1 MMQALLCSLYCV
13 VFFFFSTRRPPRSTR
28 TDTLFPYTTLF
39 RSAFSR
45 ASIAGGIV
53 AATSVTTGVASMSA
67 AWLSVKPVTAN
78 SNSPI
83 RLTAELI
90 QCHMWSCFS
99 QKAFRLLLVAGRA
112 DVGACIGLRKNLGRG
127 RGAQHYRERYDRQ
140 GVGEGRR
147 VYEKC

>member
-1 MMQALLCSLYCV
+1 
-13 VFFFFSTRRPPRSTR
+13 
-28 TDTLFPYTTLF
+28 
-39 RSAFSR
+39 
-45 ASIAGGIV
+45 
-53 AATSVTTGVASMSA
+53 MSA

-99 QKAFRLLLVAGRA
+99 QKAFRLLLVAGRE

-127 RGAQHYRERYDRQ
+127 RCERHYRERFSITIRIRAF
-140 GVGEGRR
+140 GRR
-147 VYEKC
+147 NAGRSEEHTSELQSIMRISYAVFSLKKKIKI